1 MSVQD
6 PTDETV
12 TTDEPAQIDDTIL
25 ERRSWNYGYIGE
37 DIEGRHHHVDR
48 KLERIVVTNARADR
62 DDSGGVPVF
71 SLEGPILHSEGVVLA
86 SNGAGGDAL
95 RRWIAFVDQEIGDED
110 DESGWA
116 ERPVSAA
123 DQARDVLE
131 EVL

>member
-12 TTDEPAQIDDTIL
+12 TTDEAQIDDVVL

-37 DIEGRHHHVDR
+37 DADGRHHHVDR
-48 KLERIVVTNARADR
+48 KRDRIVVTKTRADR
-62 DDSGGVPVF
+62 DDSGAVPVF
-71 SLEGPILHSEGVVLA
+71 SLEGPILHSEGIVLA
-86 SNGAGGDAL
+86 SNGAGGDDL

-123 DQARDVLE
+123 DEAQDVLE